1 MTFANAVISVL
12 SQYVGFSGRAR
23 RSEYWYWI
31 LFVLVLFFLLS
42 RIEVLVLAPLLGFE
56 TNDPAAGQVLRIIAS
71 LVLLLPGLAVAT
83 RRLHDIDRSGWW
95 FLIGLTGVG
104 VLVLIYW
111 FVQPGTQGPNQ
122 FDESD
127 RDRARDG

>member
-12 SQYVGFSGRAR
+12 SQYVGFSGRAG

-56 TNDPAAGQVLRIIAS
+56 ANDSAAGQPLRLIAS
-71 LVLLLPGLAVAT
+71 IALLLPALAVAV

-111 FVQPGTQGPNQ
+111 FVQPGTHGPNQ
-122 FDESD
+122 YGESD
-127 RDRARDG
+127 TSRARDG

>member
-1 MTFANAVISVL
+1 MTFANAVISVM

-23 RSEYWYWI
+23 RSEYWYWV

-56 TNDPAAGQVLRIIAS
+56 ANDPVAGQPLRMIAS
-71 LVLLLPGLAVAT
+71 LVLLLPALAVAV

-95 FLIGLTGVG
+95 LLIALTGVG
-104 VLVLIYW
+104 LFVLIYW
-111 FVQPGTQGPNQ
+111 LIQRGTQGPNQ
-122 FDESD
+122 FGESD
-127 RDRARDG
+127 TDRTNDG